1 MLDNVRLVEGWHE
14 KYPAFAWCADLGE
27 GWYLPS
33 LDELE
38 RFTLD
43 EYIHDAVNRTLK
55 TKGKKLANKGES
67 IRYWSSLEDV
77 VILDPQNMVIA
88 WYVDMYDGLTG
99 FSNKYLNYYVRAVS
113 AF

>member
-67 IRYWSSLEDV
+67 IQYWSSLEDV
-77 VILDPQNMVIA
+77 VILEPQNMVIA
-88 WYVDMYDGLTG
+88 WYVNMYDGST
-99 FSNKYLNYYVRAVS
+99 NYSTKAYDHYVRAV
-113 AF
+113 ATF